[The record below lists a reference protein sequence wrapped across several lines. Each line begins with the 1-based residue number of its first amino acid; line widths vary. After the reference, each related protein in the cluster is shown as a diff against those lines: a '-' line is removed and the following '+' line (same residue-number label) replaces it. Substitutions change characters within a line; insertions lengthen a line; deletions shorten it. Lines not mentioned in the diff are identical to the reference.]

1 MKTPPEVADTEE
13 VIVWRR
19 GSLGRISLNRPKA
32 INSLTLGMVRAIAA
46 ALDTFEADPAVAAV
60 LLTGE
65 GERGLCAGGDIK
77 AIYQSGKDGTDLA
90 ETFWRE
96 EYRLNARISHYPKP
110 YVAVMDGVTMGG
122 GVGLSAHGSHRIV
135 TERTRLA
142 MPETGIGFFP
152 DVGASWLL
160 SRAPGEL
167 GTYLG
172 LTGEAIGA
180 ADAIL
185 AGLAD
190 RYVPSGR
197 IEALVASLEQLGDGA
212 GGDAVSAAIARHAEE
227 PAKGRLAGD
236 KVIIDRVFGEETVE
250 EIIGA
255 LKADGGA
262 FAASTLAT
270 LGSRSPTSLKV
281 TLAMVR
287 AAWKSRNL
295 EVCLAREF
303 GGTASTIREHDFFEG
318 VRAAVIDKDRNP
330 QWTPATLEAV
340 SDATV
345 AAYLAPHPRPLF

>member
-1 MKTPPEVADTEE
+1 MKITAADAQEVL
-13 VIVWRR
+13 VVRR
-19 GSLGRISLNRPKA
+19 GSLGCISLNRPA
-32 INSLTLGMVRAIAA
+32 ALNSLTLGMVRAIDA
-46 ALDTFEADPAVAAV
+46 ALDDFEADHAVAAV

-65 GERGLCAGGDIK
+65 GARGLCAGGDIK

-122 GVGLSAHGSHRIV
+122 GVGLSSHGSHRIV

-172 LTGEAIGA
+172 LTGETIGA

-190 RYVPSGR
+190 QHVPSDR
-197 IEALVASLEQLGDGA
+197 IEALVGLLEMLEAGTGGNAVKSL
-212 GGDAVSAAIARHAEE
+212 IARHAEE
-227 PAKGRLAGD
+227 PAAGRLAVE
-236 KVIIDRVFGEETVE
+236 KATIDRIFGEDSVE
-250 EIIGA
+250 DIVKA
-255 LKADGGA
+255 LEADGGA
-262 FAASTLAT
+262 FAASSLAT
-270 LGSRSPTSLKV
+270 IKTRSPTSLKV

-287 AAWKSRNL
+287 AAWKSSNL
-295 EVCLAREF
+295 EVCLEREF
-303 GGTASTIREHDFFEG
+303 GGTASTLREHDFFEG

-330 QWTPATLEAV
+330 RWAPATLEAV
-340 SDATV
+340 SAPAV
-345 AAYLAPHPRPLF
+345 EAYLAPHPRPLFR